1 MALTTDDVRER
12 IDTDLSE
19 TAVQRILTAAE
30 SSVERSAG
38 NATAETEQMD
48 ASASARLTVS
58 RRSTS
63 ITSVTERTRHS
74 SDAVTLSAN
83 DYRKIGAITF
93 LRLNSG
99 DNPASFWGKEVTFV
113 YVPEVDTE
121 LRERV
126 TLDLCM
132 LDIQL
137 RAFDREEKGADWE
150 GEQKDHKARRR
161 AVLAQIREGR
171 ALII

>member
-12 IDTDLSE
+12 VGTDLSE
-19 TAVQRILTAAE
+19 TAVQRVLDAAE

-38 NATAETEQMD
+38 NADAETEQMD
-48 ASASARLTVS
+48 ATNSAKLTVS
-58 RRSTS
+58 RRSVS
-63 ITSVTERTRHS
+63 VTSVAERTRHS
-74 SDAVTLSAN
+74 SDEVTLSSN

-99 DNPASFWGKEVTFV
+99 DNPASFWGKEVTVV
-113 YVPEVDTE
+113 YVPEVDSE

-132 LDIQL
+132 YAIEHSS
-137 RAFDREEKGADWE
+137 FDREKKGADWE
-150 GEQKDHKARRR
+150 GEQKDYRARRR
-161 AVLAQIREGR
+161 ASLAQLHEGR
-171 ALII
+171 SPIL

>member
-19 TAVQRILTAAE
+19 TAVQRVLTAAE

-38 NATAETEQMD
+38 NATVETEQVD
-48 ASASARLTVS
+48 ASNSVRLTVS

-63 ITSVTERTRHS
+63 ITSVTERRRHS
-74 SDAVTLSAN
+74 SDAVALSSN

-99 DNPASFWGKEVTFV
+99 DNAASFWGKEVTIV

-121 LRERV
+121 LREIV
-126 TLDLCM
+126 TLELCM
-132 LDIQL
+132 YAIEHSS
-137 RAFDREEKGADWE
+137 FDREKKGADWE
-150 GEQKDHKARRR
+150 GEQKDYKARRR
-161 AVLAQIREGR
+161 ASLAQLHEGR
-171 ALII
+171 SAIV